1 MLMPR
6 SFRRVGDKRAAHPDR
21 SSELAPIRVAVQPAP
36 ISGDGPWQ
44 ALKVQQFEALDP
56 RVGFVCSLLERRY
69 HEPLT
74 VSQLAA
80 EVRLTPRRLRMLFF
94 RDLGVN
100 VKELI
105 LEFRL
110 QAALKLLEEGFLRIS
125 EVAYKVGFENA
136 AHFSRAFKQRFGLC
150 PSEIRKW
157 PPRSPES
164 AGPRGQAKPDS
175 ELVAV

>member
-6 SFRRVGDKRAAHPDR
+6 SFRRVGDKPAAHPDR
-21 SSELAPIRVAVQPAP
+21 SSELDPVRAPLGPAAV
-36 ISGDGPWQ
+36 SGDDPWQ
-44 ALKVQQFEALDP
+44 ALKEQKLEALDP

-105 LEFRL
+105 LELRL

-136 AHFSRAFKQRFGLC
+136 AHFSRAFKQRFGSC

-157 PPRSPES
+157 PPRLAES
-164 AGPRGQAKPDS
+164 AGPSGEARPDS
-175 ELVAV
+175 ELVPV